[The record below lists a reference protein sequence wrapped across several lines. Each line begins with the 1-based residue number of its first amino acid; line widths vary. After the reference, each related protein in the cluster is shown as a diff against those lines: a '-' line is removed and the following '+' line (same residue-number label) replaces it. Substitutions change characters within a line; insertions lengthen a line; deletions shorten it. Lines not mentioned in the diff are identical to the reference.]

1 MGVKLPSR
9 EYGSK
14 PSNNGM
20 TPGSQQYD
28 YDHYSGSNASL
39 YIGDILIDE
48 ITSIQYRLEQQKR
61 PIYGYASH
69 HWDFVAK
76 GTTIVTG
83 NFTIN
88 FKEAGYLHIVLEHL
102 ANNSISGSPIPSA
115 PDYDAGQVTT
125 DPITRANIE
134 TVIQK
139 GVTPDTYK
147 ALSDLSK
154 LPDTKFEDVA
164 EQFEDAIWGPDG
176 SSAARDPL
184 AVAESLRR
192 PDLMD
197 NFDIFLT
204 FGNLDDAASNH
215 TARRIRQ
222 VELVGQSQL
231 VEVSGEPIQE
241 AYTFIA
247 RDVI

>member
-1 MGVKLPSR
+1 M
-9 EYGSK
+9 
-14 PSNNGM
+14 
-20 TPGSQQYD
+20 
-28 YDHYSGSNASL
+28 
-39 YIGDILIDE
+39 
-48 ITSIQYRLEQQKR
+48 EQQKR

-88 FKEAGYLHIVLEHL
+88 FKESGYLHIVLQHL
-102 ANNSISGSPIPSA
+102 AENSISSSPIPSA
-115 PDYDAGQVTT
+115 PNYKPNMATT
-125 DPITRANIE
+125 TSPVSRANIE
-134 TVIQK
+134 SLIQQ

-154 LPDTKFEDVA
+154 LPDDKFEDIA
-164 EQFEDAIWGPDG
+164 EKFEDAIWGPKG
-176 SSAARDPL
+176 SSAERDPL
-184 AVAESLRR
+184 AIAKALRR
-192 PDLMD
+192 PDLMK

-215 TARRIRQ
+215 TARRIRE

-231 VEVSGEPIQE
+231 IEVSGEPIQE

>member
-14 PSNNGM
+14 PSDRGM
-20 TPGSQQYD
+20 APGQQQYD

-102 ANNSISGSPIPSA
+102 AKNSISGSPIPSS
-115 PDYDAGQVTT
+115 PDYDAGQTTT
-125 DPITRANIE
+125 DPISRANIE
-134 TVIQK
+134 TLIQK
-139 GVTPDTYK
+139 GVTPETYK

-154 LPDTKFEDVA
+154 LPDAQFEDMA
-164 EQFEDAIWGPDG
+164 EKFEDAIWGKEG
-176 SSAARDPL
+176 SSAARDPF
-184 AVAESLRR
+184 AEALNR

>member
-14 PSNNGM
+14 PSNEGM
-20 TPGSQQYD
+20 VPGQQQYD
-28 YDHYSGSNASL
+28 YDHYSGANVSL

-48 ITSIQYRLEQQKR
+48 ITSIQYRMEQQKR

-69 HWDFVAK
+69 HWDFVAR

-88 FKEAGYLHIVLEHL
+88 FKEAAYLHIVLQHL
-102 ANNSISGSPIPSA
+102 AENSISDSPIPSS
-115 PDYDAGQVTT
+115 PDYDAGAKTT
-125 DPITRANIE
+125 NPIARANIE
-134 TVIQK
+134 TLIQK

-147 ALSDLSK
+147 ALSDISR
-154 LPDTKFEDVA
+154 LPDDQFENVA
-164 EQFEDAIWGPDG
+164 EQFEDAIWGSKG
-176 SSAARDPL
+176 SSAERDPL
-184 AVAESLRR
+184 AIAKSLRR
-192 PDLMD
+192 PDLMK

-204 FGNLDDAASNH
+204 FGNLDDPASNH
-215 TARRIRQ
+215 TARRIRE

>member
-1 MGVKLPSR
+1 MPPKLPSR

-14 PSNNGM
+14 PSNQGM
-20 TPGSQQYD
+20 VPGQQQYD
-28 YDHYSGSNASL
+28 YDHFSGANVSL

-48 ITSIQYRLEQQKR
+48 ITSIQYRMEQQKR

-88 FKEAGYLHIVLEHL
+88 FKEAGYLHIVLDHIVR
-102 ANNSISGSPIPSA
+102 NSISKSPIPSS
-115 PDYDAGQVTT
+115 PDYEADKITST
-125 DPITRANIE
+125 SPIVKANIE
-134 TVIQK
+134 TLIQK
-139 GVTPDTYK
+139 GVTPETMKD
-147 ALSDLSK
+147 LSDLSS
-154 LPDTKFEDVA
+154 LPDSQFENIA
-164 EQFEDAIWGPDG
+164 EKFEDAIWGPGG
-176 SSAARDPL
+176 STAARGPF
-184 AVAESLRR
+184 EEGLRR

-204 FGNLDDAASNH
+204 FGNLDDASSNH

>member
-1 MGVKLPSR
+1 MPPKLPSR

-14 PSNNGM
+14 PSNSGM
-20 TPGSQQYD
+20 IPGIQEYD
-28 YDHYSGSNASL
+28 YDHYSGSNVSL
-39 YIGDILIDE
+39 YIGGVLIDE
-48 ITSIQYRLEQQKR
+48 ITSIQYRMEQQKR
-61 PIYGYASH
+61 PIYGYASY

-88 FKEAGYLHIVLEHL
+88 FKEAGYLHIVLDHIKRNK
-102 ANNSISGSPIPSA
+102 APKSPIPSA
-115 PDYDAGQVTT
+115 PNYMAGETT
-125 DPITRANIE
+125 TSPIQRANIE
-134 TVIQK
+134 TIIKQ
-139 GVTPDTYK
+139 GVTSDTSQ
-147 ALSDLSK
+147 AISDISA
-154 LPDTKFEDVA
+154 LPDDKFEDIA
-164 EQFEDAIWGPDG
+164 EKFEDRIWGDDG
-176 SSAARDPL
+176 SYELRDP
-184 AVAESLRR
+184 VKVSEKLRR

-197 NFDIFLT
+197 HFDIHLA

-215 TARRIRQ
+215 TARRIRH